1 MIGRNLDMRGREGMY
16 TYEDA
21 VAATSELCR
30 QIENVPARRQAVRED
45 FYQRFG
51 DADNDGLSYGD
62 SELAFLDWE
71 IQSGVL
77 DPVTGSAWWRNV
89 NLHFIYLAEL
99 AGCLAQHGLPG
110 DQAPYPTR
118 CWLTFIADPTPRHW
132 YRAHNASILAGFALH
147 EADAR
152 AENAVGQLFLN
163 ITLYRLMFA
172 QALVEEATLFAELGA
187 LLADPRGFSVK
198 LLVSLAEF
206 YPPHYPLTDADREVI
221 EGHGLGIEEL
231 GVRLM
236 DGWIR
241 LELPRLYSEAAVW
254 NQAPELLDYLDGTAP
269 CYPPAVDRCA
279 ERAAVQAVALLE
291 GVLAGQDLAVAEQ
304 GTRGLQAG

>member
-1 MIGRNLDMRGREGMY
+1 MIALGFHRKGREGMY
-16 TYEDA
+16 TYQDA
-21 VAATSELCR
+21 VDETETLCNDI
-30 QIENVPARRQAVRED
+30 QNDPAKRRAVREA
-45 FYQRFG
+45 FYRRFG
-51 DADNDGLSYGD
+51 DTDNDGLSYGD

-71 IQSGVL
+71 IRAGVL

-99 AGCLAQHGLPG
+99 AGCLACHGLPG
-110 DQAPYPTR
+110 DEAPYPTR
-118 CWLTFIADPTPRHW
+118 CWLTFITDPTPRHW
-132 YRAHNASILAGFALH
+132 YRAHNASILSGFALH
-147 EADAR
+147 EVDAR

-198 LLVSLAEF
+198 LLVSLADF
-206 YPPHYPLTDADREVI
+206 YPPHYPLTEADRSVI

-241 LELPRLYSEAAVW
+241 LELPRLYREAAAW
-254 NQAPELLDYLDGTAP
+254 NQVPELLNYLHGHDSV
-269 CYPPAVDRCA
+269 YPPDGDHHIQV
-279 ERAAVQAVALLE
+279 AVAQAAALLK
-291 GVLAGQDLAVAEQ
+291 GILAGQDLGVAQ
-304 GTRGLQAG
+304 DGASGLQA

>member
-1 MIGRNLDMRGREGMY
+1 MIGQDFNRQGREGMY

-21 VAATSELCR
+21 VAATRELCR
-30 QIENVPARRQAVRED
+30 QIENVPARRRAVRED
-45 FYQRFG
+45 FYKRFG

-71 IQSGVL
+71 IRAGVL
-77 DPVTGSAWWRNV
+77 DPQRGSPWWRNV

-99 AGCLAQHGLPG
+99 AGCLARHGLSG
-110 DQAPYPTR
+110 EQAPFPTR

-132 YRAHNASILAGFALH
+132 YRAHNASILAGFARH
-147 EADAR
+147 EQDAR
-152 AENAVGQLFLN
+152 DENAVGQLFLN

-198 LLVSLAEF
+198 LLVSLADF
-206 YPPHYPLTDADREVI
+206 YPPHYPLGEADRAVI

-241 LELPRLYSEAAVW
+241 LELPRLYAEAAAW
-254 NQAPELLDYLDGTAP
+254 NQAPELLDYLAGDEPA
-269 CYPPAVDRCA
+269 YPPAGERRA
-279 ERAAVQAVALLE
+279 ERAAAQAVASLE
-291 GVLAGQDLAVAEQ
+291 GVLAGQDLAVAED
-304 GTRGLQAG
+304 GASGLQAG

>member
-1 MIGRNLDMRGREGMY
+1 MY
-16 TYEDA
+16 SYEEA
-21 VAATSELCR
+21 VAATTELCR
-30 QIENVPARRQAVRED
+30 QIENCPTRRRAVREA

-51 DADNDGLSYGD
+51 DTDNDGLSYGD

-71 IQSGVL
+71 LQAGVL
-77 DPVTGSAWWRNV
+77 EPMTGSPWWRNV

-99 AGCLAQHGLPG
+99 AGCLAHHGLPD

-118 CWLTFIADPTPRHW
+118 CWLTFIADPSPRHW
-132 YRAHNASILAGFALH
+132 YRAHNASILAGFARYQQ
-147 EADAR
+147 DAR

-198 LLVSLAEF
+198 LLVSLADF
-206 YPPHYPLTDADREVI
+206 YPPHYPLTEADREVI
-221 EGHGLGIEEL
+221 EGHGLGIGEL

-241 LELPRLYSEAAVW
+241 LELPRLYAEAAEW
-254 NQAPELLDYLDGTAP
+254 NQAPELLAYLNGDEPA
-269 CYPPAVDRCA
+269 YPPAADRCA
-279 ERAAVQAVALLE
+279 ERAAAETVALLE
-291 GVLAGQDLAVAEQ
+291 GVLAGQGLGVAEQ
-304 GTRGLQAG
+304 GASGLQAG

>member
-1 MIGRNLDMRGREGMY
+1 MIAQDVDNQSKEAMY

-21 VAATSELCR
+21 VAATTELCS
-30 QIENVPARRQAVRED
+30 QIENLPARRRAVRED
-45 FYQRFG
+45 FYRSFG

-71 IQSGVL
+71 IQAGVL

-89 NLHFIYLAEL
+89 NLHFIYLSEL
-99 AGCLAQHGLPG
+99 AGCLATHQLPG

-147 EADAR
+147 QEDAR

-198 LLVSLAEF
+198 LLVSLADF
-206 YPPHYPLTDADREVI
+206 YPPHYPLTEADREVI

-241 LELPRLYSEAAVW
+241 LELRKLYREAAEW
-254 NQAPELLDYLDGTAP
+254 NQAPELLNYLDGDQPA
-269 CYPPAVDRCA
+269 YPPALDRCA
-279 ERAAVQAVALLE
+279 VYATAQAVASLE
-291 GVLAGQDLAVAEQ
+291 GVLAGQDLAVAED
-304 GTRGLQAG
+304 GTSGLQAG

>member
-1 MIGRNLDMRGREGMY
+1 MIGRNLDMQGRECMY

-21 VAATSELCR
+21 VTATGELCR
-30 QIENVPARRQAVRED
+30 QIENVPSRRRAVRED

-51 DADNDGLSYGD
+51 DTDNDGLSYGD

-71 IQSGVL
+71 IQAGVL

-147 EADAR
+147 QADAR
-152 AENAVGQLFLN
+152 AENEVGQLFLN

-241 LELPRLYSEAAVW
+241 LELPRLYSEAAAW

-269 CYPPAVDRCA
+269 CYPPAVDRGA
-279 ERAAVQAVALLE
+279 ERAAIQAVALLE

-304 GTRGLQAG
+304 GASGLQAG